1 MRNNYTYLNM
11 GIKELVDCN
20 RCRRQRRKNAAAL
33 ALAVVLGLTAGIL
46 MLAIVLT
53 LTHPYEAMAEM
64 LPEGGIPGPLAA
76 ETEVPVEPAE
86 EAVSPTETSVSE
98 SDTEY
103 VDMGDF
109 VLTDYC
115 NCRTCCGKWS
125 GGPTASGVMPESG
138 RTIAVDP
145 DVIPLGSRVYIDG
158 YGEYVAEDT
167 GSAIVGARID
177 VYMDTHEEARHFADG
192 EGSCVRKVWIIQ

>member
-1 MRNNYTYLNM
+1 MRNKYTYLNM
-11 GIKELVDCN
+11 GMKELVDCN

-145 DVIPLGSRVYIDG
+145 D
-158 YGEYVAEDT
+158 EYVAEDT